1 MILDNAN
8 AAKASV
14 LKFNSARE
22 HPTLEVAFELKLE
35 QFTWKMAYAF
45 PMQETLESVV
55 AQLETTQAKMT
66 RLKAKVTK
74 IKRRKSRKVKG

>member
-1 MILDNAN
+1 MALDS
-8 AAKASV
+8 AKATKASA

-35 QFTWKMAYAF
+35 QFTWKLAYAF
-45 PMQETLESVV
+45 PMQETLESVI

-66 RLKAKVTK
+66 RLKAKITK
-74 IKRRKSRKVKG
+74 FKRRKSRKVKG